1 MYKLLKIY
9 KNARVFCLMM
19 KSNFLDMS
27 KIVRSPN
34 IVKLFD
40 AVEEHGGTLRF
51 VGGAVRDTLAG
62 LSGFDLDLATDLS
75 PDELVEACMDFRIK
89 TMPLGLKTNTT
100 GVIIDNQVLEVS
112 SLKREV
118 ADVGGHKQEVFTDDW
133 SADAAERDL
142 TINAVY
148 ADLRGNVFDYYNG
161 ISDLENG
168 VVRFVGSAE
177 KQIKDDYL
185 RIMRFFRFYSK
196 FGKGPMDKE
205 ALEACVK
212 LKDGLRSVA
221 IERVRD
227 ELFKL
232 LVTPNVTETMR
243 VIYDKDILGYFLPPS
258 KHLDALWRL
267 TRIVADAQYEGNFLR
282 RLFVLYQPNVSMA
295 ENIAGALRFTKKQKE
310 TFVKWAK
317 INLDAD
323 RMSSPQE
330 RLKLVYRYGKQ
341 WTIDK
346 ILISAAV
353 YNIQISALNKVLKEI
368 ENAVVP
374 IFPLRGRDL
383 TAKIKD
389 GEQIGRTLAV
399 LEQQWIDSG
408 FTLTREEL
416 LNNI

>member
-1 MYKLLKIY
+1 
-9 KNARVFCLMM
+9 MM
-19 KSNFLDMS
+19 KSGFLDMR

-34 IVKLFD
+34 IVKLFE
-40 AVEEHGGTLRF
+40 AVEENGGTLRF

-75 PDELVEACMDFRIK
+75 PDELSEACLNFRLK
-89 TMPLGLKTNTT
+89 TIPIGLKSDTT
-100 GVIIDNQVLEVS
+100 GVIIDNQILEVA
-112 SLKREV
+112 SLKRDIQV
-118 ADVGGHKQEVFTDDW
+118 DATHTREVFTDDW
-133 SADAAERDL
+133 SADAARRDL

-168 VVRFVGSAE
+168 IVRFIGSAE
-177 KQIKDDYL
+177 AQIKKDYL

-196 FGKGPMDKE
+196 FGKTQMDQE
-205 ALEACVK
+205 ALAACIK

-232 LVTPNVTETMR
+232 LVTPNVTEVMK
-243 VIYDKDILGYFLPPS
+243 VIYGNNILGYFLPPS

-267 TRIVADAQYEGNFLR
+267 TKIVADARYEGNFLR
-282 RLFVLYQPNVSMA
+282 RLFVLYQPNVSEA

-310 TFVKWAK
+310 TFVQWAR
-317 INLDAD
+317 INLDAE
-323 RMSSPQE
+323 RMISPQE
-330 RLKLVYRYGKQ
+330 RLKCIYRYGKQ
-341 WTIDK
+341 WLIDK
-346 ILISAAV
+346 VLLEVAIHNLHI
-353 YNIQISALNKVLKEI
+353 NRLNDALREI

-374 IFPLRGRDL
+374 IFPLRGRDV
-383 TAKIKD
+383 AAGIKD
-389 GEQIGRTLAV
+389 GAQIGRALAK
-399 LEQQWIDSG
+399 LEQRWIDSD

-416 LNNI
+416 LQTLKS